1 MLKLVIGNKAYSS
14 WSLRPWVYLKHLG
27 IPFEEVRV
35 PLYQGDYKAA
45 ITRYNPAGK
54 VPVLVDGGTTVWD
67 SLAILEYLAERQPAP
82 PDGGGW
88 PAEPKAR
95 AMARSVSAEMHSGFG
110 AMRENLCMNVRK
122 TYPWRPAGS
131 ANAWPEAV
139 LADVAR
145 IQALWEDC
153 RKLAAA
159 LFGESGGG
167 PFLFGP
173 FSAADAMYAPVAWRF
188 AGYSVPLTP
197 TARAYVDT
205 LLALPAMREWQAGA
219 MAESEVL
226 PQYDR

>member
-1 MLKLVIGNKAYSS
+1 MLRLVIGNKAYSS
-14 WSLRPWVYLKHLG
+14 WSLRPWIYLKHLG

-67 SLAILEYLAERQPAP
+67 SLAILEYLAERHPAQ
-82 PDGGGW
+82 GVGGW
-88 PAEPKAR
+88 PSEAKAR

-153 RKLAAA
+153 RASAGSSA
-159 LFGESGGG
+159 GNSG
-167 PFLFGP
+167 PFLFGAFCP
-173 FSAADAMYAPVAWRF
+173 ADAMYAPVAWRF
-188 AGYSVPLTP
+188 AGYSVPLTSI
-197 TARAYVDT
+197 ARAYVDT

>member
-1 MLKLVIGNKAYSS
+1 LTVLKLVIGNKAYSS

-54 VPVLVDGGTTVWD
+54 VPVLVDGDTTVWD
-67 SLAILEYLAERQPAP
+67 SLAILEYLVERFPGQ
-82 PDGGGW
+82 GGW
-88 PAEPKAR
+88 PRDPKAR

-110 AMRENLCMNVRK
+110 AMREHLCMNVRK

-131 ANAWPEAV
+131 ANAWPDPV

-153 RKLAAA
+153 RTLAT
-159 LFGESGGG
+159 SNGGG
-167 PFLFGP
+167 LFLFGP

-188 AGYSVPLTP
+188 SGYSVPLP
-197 TARAYVDT
+197 PSARAYVDT

-226 PQYDR
+226 PQYER